1 MNVNAVG
8 CRPRDRA
15 EFERR
20 LGTMVARYR
29 TECLWDL
36 KASPDLEQE
45 QVARMVLRRV
55 ISCADRDGYIEAR
68 GTSGVALTDFQRTVC
83 RLLAD
88 HRKREGVSYVAG
100 ALALNLLLDDVIP
113 GAHGRGA
120 R

>member
-1 MNVNAVG
+1 MTMNVNAVG
-8 CRPRDRA
+8 SPPRDRA

-55 ISCADRDGYIEAR
+55 ISCADRNGYIEAR
-68 GTSGVALTDFQRTVC
+68 GLLEWLLQTSNA
-83 RLLAD
+83 
-88 HRKREGVSYVAG
+88 ESAG
-100 ALALNLLLDDVIP
+100 S
-113 GAHGRGA
+113 
-120 R
+120 